1 MKTLSEA
8 SMEAEAYFQQ
18 LKQDREAALTAYRHI
33 LSTIDTAL
41 PTADCEALLALIP
54 YIEEGDG
61 YLPFQYIGKTRRIL
75 RLLHIIELE
84 HKFQKR
90 LFSENCTTLEELLER
105 YMLTLFSL
113 RRLLFQLSETSVK
126 EAAYYLK
133 MHPISHF
140 AAYIMT
146 QDELLIP
153 NQMLYETLLTLY
165 HEEWSEEDTRQ
176 FLSLLGQA

>member
-8 SMEAEAYFQQ
+8 EKEAESYFEQ
-18 LKQDREAALTAYRHI
+18 LAQDRDATLAAYRHI
-33 LSTIDTAL
+33 LATIDAAL
-41 PTADCEALLALIP
+41 SAADCEALLSLIP

-75 RLLHIIELE
+75 RILHMIELE
-84 HKFQKR
+84 HKFQKIP
-90 LFSENCTTLEELLER
+90 FSEGCRTAADLLEK

-113 RRLLFQLSETSVK
+113 RRLLFQLSEDSVE
-126 EAAYYLK
+126 EAAGYLK
-133 MHPISHF
+133 THPVSHF
-140 AAYIMT
+140 AVYIIT

-153 NQMLYETLLTLY
+153 SQALYEALIALY
-165 HEEWSEEDTRQ
+165 SAEWSKEDTRQ